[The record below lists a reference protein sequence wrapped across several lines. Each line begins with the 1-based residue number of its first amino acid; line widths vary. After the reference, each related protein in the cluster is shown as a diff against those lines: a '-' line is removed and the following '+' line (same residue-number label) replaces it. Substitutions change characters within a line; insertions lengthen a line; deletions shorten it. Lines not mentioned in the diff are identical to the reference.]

1 MTMTA
6 DTPGKPGFR
15 DINSPGFMIAAAI
28 MVMMAPN
35 GFNFLPFMLGAAAE
49 TFSLA
54 PEQIE
59 MLTVVELAG
68 TSIASLIFSLILMRR
83 SNWRKLLY
91 LAGGLL
97 VGGNLLSIYA
107 TGYNDLVLY
116 RGIAS
121 LGQGLGYALGLV
133 GMSVTLHPGRNFGLM
148 MGALN
153 VWLLF
158 WFIITD
164 DDDA

>member
-49 TFSLA
+49 TYSLA

-59 MLTVVELAG
+59 TLALVELAG
-68 TSIASLIFSLILMRR
+68 TSIAPRDAPVLISI
-83 SNWRKLLY
+83 SCSD
-91 LAGGLL
+91 
-97 VGGNLLSIYA
+97 LSSERTA
-107 TGYNDLVLY
+107 TTPPH
-116 RGIAS
+116 
-121 LGQGLGYALGLV
+121 
-133 GMSVTLHPGRNFGLM
+133 TLETL
-148 MGALN
+148 
-153 VWLLF
+153 
-158 WFIITD
+158 D
-164 DDDA
+164 